1 MICSLIEDKFCHNSC
16 PIYTGDGSVWDE
28 FGQGTVA
35 RLIIRLCINTAKQTS
50 HPSSRVIHNVIV
62 YNETPEAV

>member
-1 MICSLIEDKFCHNSC
+1 MPTRDILKFRQA
-16 PIYTGDGSVWDE
+16 TWDPPLA
-28 FGQGTVA
+28 GPQGTVA